1 MVSLDLDQEPKVCE
15 DLEEFGTTTW
25 PQVLLLEGVQ
35 WMQYVP
41 KCEKGLVTVINWDT
55 DVFVSLKGD
64 ELQQLQIW
72 SPQQQLTHSNAL
84 PFQSFLRNWWHSY
97 DLGANWTLSCCLSS
111 WWWLLQAPMTDSWCC
126 WVTRSSPV
134 DAHSGSSGGGAPSWN
149 PDWWNHSFR
158 RLSCQWLGKVGW
170 FSSSPSGWFWK
181 IPQHWLPKLT
191 NSDPHW
197 IPQSAA

>member
-1 MVSLDLDQEPKVCE
+1 
-15 DLEEFGTTTW
+15 
-25 PQVLLLEGVQ
+25 
-35 WMQYVP
+35 MQYVP

-97 DLGANWTLSCCLSS
+97 DLGANWTLSCCLSG
-111 WWWLLQAPMTDSWCC
+111 WWRLLHAPMTDSWYC

-158 RLSCQWLGKVGW
+158 GLSCQWLGKVGW

-181 IPQHWLPKLT
+181 IPQHWLSKLT
-191 NSDPHW
+191 NSNPQW